1 MPVMDEFREER
12 EAIKNASPK
21 EKWDYF
27 WEYYKWYV
35 IGGAIIIFLLVIF
48 IRDMVNKKDWI
59 FYGAII
65 NSYAYEEQSEALL
78 NDFVN
83 LAQLD
88 TENHAVMF
96 DTSYS
101 ITRGSYDEI
110 SNSAAQKLLVN
121 LTAADLD
128 FVIADE
134 TTFGQYATIDTF
146 MDMRTLFT
154 GEDLKKYEPYFYY
167 VDMEDVRK
175 IDEANLSASYDSY
188 QGAEYDHT
196 SPEGLAEPIPV
207 AIYIG
212 SSEKLN
218 NAYVFKEE
226 AVVLGVPQNTQH
238 LQTTLQFIDYLL
250 EDRIEE

>member
-21 EKWDYF
+21 EKWEYF

-35 IGGAIIIFLLVIF
+35 IGGAAILFLLVIF

-59 FYGAII
+59 FYGAFI
-65 NSYAYEEQSEALL
+65 NTYAHEEPSEALL
-78 NDFVN
+78 NDFVT

-88 TENHAVMF
+88 TENYSVMF

-101 ITRGSYDEI
+101 INIGTYDEVT
-110 SNSAAQKLLVN
+110 NSSAQRLLVN
-121 LTAADLD
+121 LTAAELD
-128 FVIADE
+128 FVVADE

-146 MDMRTLFT
+146 MDVRTLFT
-154 GEDLKKYEPYFYY
+154 PEELEKYQEYFYY
-167 VDMEDVRK
+167 VDMAEVDR
-175 IDEANLSASYDSY
+175 INEGNLSAAYDSY
-188 QGAEYDHT
+188 KGVAYDHT
-196 SPEGLAEPIPV
+196 KPEDMESPVPV
-207 AIYIG
+207 AIYID

-226 AVVLGVPQNTQH
+226 SVVLGIPLNTQH
-238 LQTTLQFIDYLL
+238 LQTTLLFIDYLL
-250 EDRIEE
+250 E

>member
-12 EAIKNASPK
+12 EAIKNGTLK

-35 IGGAIIIFLLVIF
+35 IGTAVIVSLLVIF

-59 FYGAII
+59 FYGAIF
-65 NSYAYEEQSEALL
+65 NAYATEEQSEAFL
-78 NDFVN
+78 NDFVE
-83 LAQLD
+83 LVQLD
-88 TENHAVMF
+88 TENYSVMF

-110 SNSAAQKLLVN
+110 SSAAAQRFLVN

-128 FVIADE
+128 FVISDE
-134 TTFGQYATIDTF
+134 STFAQYATIDTF

-154 GEDLKKYEPYFYY
+154 GEELEKYEPYFYY
-167 VDMEDVRK
+167 VDMAEVDK
-175 IDEANLSASYDSY
+175 ITEGNLSASYDSY
-188 QGAEYDHT
+188 QGEDYDHT
-196 SPEGLAEPIPV
+196 DPESMERPVPV
-207 AIYIG
+207 ALYID

-218 NAYVFKEE
+218 QTYVFKEE
-226 AVVLGVPQNTQH
+226 AVVLGIPLNTTH
-238 LQTTLQFIDYLL
+238 LDTTLLFIDYLF
-250 EDRIEE
+250 EP

>member
-12 EAIKNASPK
+12 EAIKNATPK

-35 IGGAIIIFLLVIF
+35 IGGAAIIFLLIIF

-59 FYGAII
+59 FYGAFI
-65 NSYAYEEQSEALL
+65 NSYAYEESSEAFL
-78 NDFVN
+78 NDFVE

-88 TENHAVMF
+88 TENYSVMF

-101 ITRGSYDEI
+101 INIGTYDEVT
-110 SNSAAQKLLVN
+110 NSSAQKLLVN
-121 LTAADLD
+121 MTAAEMD

-146 MDMRTLFT
+146 MDVRTIFT
-154 GEDLKKYEPYFYY
+154 EEELEKYQDYFYY
-167 VDMEDVRK
+167 VDMAEVDR
-175 IDEANLSASYDSY
+175 ITEGNLSAAYDSY
-188 QGAEYDHT
+188 QGVTYDHT
-196 SPEGLAEPIPV
+196 KPEDMETPVPV
-207 AIYIG
+207 AIYID

-226 AVVLGVPQNTQH
+226 AVVLGIPLNTNH
-238 LQTTLQFIDYLL
+238 LNTTLMFIDYLF
-250 EDRIEE
+250 E